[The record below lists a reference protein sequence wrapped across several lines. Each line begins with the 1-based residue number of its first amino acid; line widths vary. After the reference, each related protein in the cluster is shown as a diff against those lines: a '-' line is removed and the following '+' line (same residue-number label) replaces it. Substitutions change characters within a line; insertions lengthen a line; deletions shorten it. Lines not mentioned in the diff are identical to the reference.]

1 MQRASIGK
9 ILLALVIACIYIYLF
24 GIVQVVHVSADNDRE
39 IEVAIPEVTA
49 SAQTQKAPETT
60 TIKLQ
65 SDKKPTLGDRKAQ
78 TTAATT
84 AQTTTTT
91 IKKRVPAPA
100 ATSIDN
106 TVVVPETTTI
116 AETPAPETK
125 APETTTTAPETQSV
139 VPVPETT
146 VAPETTAA
154 PQTTPAPETTA
165 AEGPT
170 PDNSGAEQF
179 TVYDQVTGTY
189 KTGSARDI
197 IAGAVVGEIWN
208 EFPDEAVKAQAVAEY
223 TYIKKQ
229 NEMGLRPTVSLKTDI
244 YDRIYKLVDEVLGEA
259 IYYNGEMI
267 QSVFY
272 ASSCGYTNSAENVW
286 NVYYPYLVSVDCPLD
301 KTTDPNWGSTDSY
314 SSDYMKNAVQST
326 LGITLTGDPST
337 WFKINSTLDNREHGW
352 VTSVSVGGMT
362 KANGKTIDGRV
373 IRETVLGYSL
383 KSAAFEL
390 KYDAGSD
397 KFIFTTYGHGHGV
410 GMSQYGAKA
419 LAENGYSYKQILHSR
434 EALENALSNY
444 GGTLLIVSHDR
455 YLINK
460 LADRIVWLDKNGTVN
475 IDGNYDRYIELKAAK
490 EQAEQTNL
498 AVQAKAVTEAK
509 KNDYKE
515 RKERES
521 TLRKLNGALKR
532 CEQAIEDVETK
543 TAELAEQ
550 MSKPEIATDYE
561 KASKLS
567 EEIAVLKEKEE
578 ELTAQWMEL
587 SEQIETFS

>member
-1 MQRASIGK
+1 MQKASIGK

-39 IEVAIPEVTA
+39 IEVSIPEVAT
-49 SAQTQKAPETT
+49 SEQTQKAPETT

-65 SDKKPTLGDRKAQ
+65 NDKKPTLGDRKAQ

-84 AQTTTTT
+84 TETTTTV
-91 IKKRVPAPA
+91 KKRTAAPA
-100 ATSIDN
+100 ATSADN
-106 TVVVPETTTI
+106 AVVVPETTVP
-116 AETPAPETK
+116 AEETPAPETEAPENEATAPETQPVVTVPETTAVPETTP
-125 APETTTTAPETQSV
+125 APETTTVA
-139 VPVPETT
+139 ETT
-146 VAPETTAA
+146 PAPETTAA
-154 PQTTPAPETTA
+154 PETTPAPETTA
-165 AEGPT
+165 AEEPT
-170 PDNSGAEQF
+170 PDNSGEQF

-352 VTSVSVGGMT
+352 VTSISVGGMT
-362 KANGKTIDGRV
+362 KADGRTIDGRV

-390 KYDAGSD
+390 TYDESSD

-419 LAENGYSYKQILHSR
+419 LAENGYSYKQILQH
-434 EALENALSNY
+434 Y
-444 GGTLLIVSHDR
+444 FTG
-455 YLINK
+455 
-460 LADRIVWLDKNGTVN
+460 
-475 IDGNYDRYIELKAAK
+475 
-490 EQAEQTNL
+490 
-498 AVQAKAVTEAK
+498 
-509 KNDYKE
+509 
-515 RKERES
+515 
-521 TLRKLNGALKR
+521 
-532 CEQAIEDVETK
+532 VE
-543 TAELAEQ
+543 
-550 MSKPEIATDYE
+550 IY
-561 KASKLS
+561 
-567 EEIAVLKEKEE
+567 
-578 ELTAQWMEL
+578 
-587 SEQIETFS
+587 

>member
-1 MQRASIGK
+1 MQKASIGK

-39 IEVAIPEVTA
+39 IEVSIPEVAT
-49 SAQTQKAPETT
+49 SEQTQKAPETT

-65 SDKKPTLGDRKAQ
+65 NDKKPTLGDRKAQ

-84 AQTTTTT
+84 TGTTTTV
-91 IKKRVPAPA
+91 KKRTAAPA
-100 ATSIDN
+100 ATSADN
-106 TVVVPETTTI
+106 AVVVPETTVP
-116 AETPAPETK
+116 AEETPAPETEAPETEATAPETQPVVTVPETTAVPETTP
-125 APETTTTAPETQSV
+125 APETTTVA
-139 VPVPETT
+139 ETT
-146 VAPETTAA
+146 PAPETTAA
-154 PQTTPAPETTA
+154 PETTPAPETTA
-165 AEGPT
+165 AEEPT
-170 PDNSGAEQF
+170 PDNSGEQF

-352 VTSVSVGGMT
+352 VTSISVGGMT
-362 KANGKTIDGRV
+362 KADGRTIDGRV

-390 KYDAGSD
+390 TYDESSD

-419 LAENGYSYKQILHSR
+419 LAENGYSYKQILQH
-434 EALENALSNY
+434 Y
-444 GGTLLIVSHDR
+444 FTG
-455 YLINK
+455 
-460 LADRIVWLDKNGTVN
+460 
-475 IDGNYDRYIELKAAK
+475 
-490 EQAEQTNL
+490 
-498 AVQAKAVTEAK
+498 
-509 KNDYKE
+509 
-515 RKERES
+515 
-521 TLRKLNGALKR
+521 
-532 CEQAIEDVETK
+532 VE
-543 TAELAEQ
+543 
-550 MSKPEIATDYE
+550 IY
-561 KASKLS
+561 
-567 EEIAVLKEKEE
+567 
-578 ELTAQWMEL
+578 
-587 SEQIETFS
+587 